1 MATARAVERRNFTG
15 LAWHGTFLAAATAL
29 GQPTTILPAYVALL
43 GGSPLLVGTMLSVL
57 LAGSVLPELFFAH
70 IVEGSPRKRPYLL
83 WAVYSRAVA
92 WLMLGTLTWLF
103 ARSAPLLLLLLLFA
117 LLAVFAVG
125 GSLCSVAYT
134 DIYGRSIAPGVRGRF
149 YASRQFLG
157 SIAALAVTYLA
168 GILLSRNHGGSPATY
183 ALLFLGTG
191 LLMLLAG
198 TGFLLVRET
207 PVEATAKPSLSA
219 YLRQVPVLWSRD
231 PGLRALVWIEN
242 VASLHL
248 MLLPFY
254 MLLAAAWLHSP
265 ASAVAFYTMAQ
276 IVGGALS
283 NVVWG
288 WLNDRFGSGAV
299 LRTCLLLGAGMPL
312 LALVLAAFWP
322 SGYFLIF
329 VVLGAAIASRNLAY
343 NNVLVDIAPVP
354 LRATY
359 TGLVGTLT
367 APTLLLPMLGGS
379 LIGLFGFRDV
389 FLLVALALGLAAFT
403 VGRSPYLS
411 VAPKV

>member
-1 MATARAVERRNFTG
+1 
-15 LAWHGTFLAAATAL
+15 
-29 GQPTTILPAYVALL
+29 
-43 GGSPLLVGTMLSVL
+43 
-57 LAGSVLPELFFAH
+57 
-70 IVEGSPRKRPYLL
+70 
-83 WAVYSRAVA
+83 
-92 WLMLGTLTWLF
+92 
-103 ARSAPLLLLLLLFA
+103 
-117 LLAVFAVG
+117 
-125 GSLCSVAYT
+125 
-134 DIYGRSIAPGVRGRF
+134 
-149 YASRQFLG
+149 
-157 SIAALAVTYLA
+157 
-168 GILLSRNHGGSPATY
+168 
-183 ALLFLGTG
+183 
-191 LLMLLAG
+191 LLAG

-207 PVEATAKPSLSA
+207 PVEATAKPPLSA
-219 YLRQVPVLWSRD
+219 FLRQLPVLWSQD

-254 MLLAAAWLHSP
+254 MLLAETLLHAP

-276 IVGGALS
+276 IVGGAIS
-283 NVVWG
+283 NFLWG

-367 APTLLLPMLGGS
+367 SPT
-379 LIGLFGFRDV
+379 
-389 FLLVALALGLAAFT
+389 
-403 VGRSPYLS
+403 
-411 VAPKV
+411 